1 MLQWFWWRPRNAQ
14 PRHAG
19 RVRQWTLVRGP
30 AWHAKGGDG
39 DGCRGGSGGSARVQL
54 RLCVGGRG
62 GWSTTRH
69 ATWPN
74 ARAGHVSWPSDHAAV
89 RVRLAPALS
98 IRTNLRGIGRRRRLS
113 LVAAASLRAHGATI
127 SVLCVQTLDRRCHW
141 HCDRTRGGTGRLIR
155 KKAGGDRG
163 PEGSH
168 PPSAEWRSLRFH
180 CVRSSARTPH
190 AGPQYM

>member
-1 MLQWFWWRPRNAQ
+1 MCVSGRWCVAQ
-14 PRHAG
+14 PGMPRAAMVMAAVAAAAVVRACSCVCVLGGGAAG
-19 RVRQWTLVRGP
+19 APR
-30 AWHAKGGDG
+30 
-39 DGCRGGSGGSARVQL
+39 
-54 RLCVGGRG
+54 
-62 GWSTTRH
+62 TTHH

-98 IRTNLRGIGRRRRLS
+98 IRTNRRVVGRRRRLS
-113 LVAAASLRAHGATI
+113 QVAAASLRAHGAKI
-127 SVLCVQTLDRRCHW
+127 PVLCVQTLARRCRC
-141 HCDRTRGGTGRLIR
+141 HCDRTRGGAGRLIR

-163 PEGSH
+163 PEGSY
-168 PPSAEWRSLRFH
+168 PTSAEWRSLRFH